1 MIENNENET
10 EDEKEILLNIMYT
23 GSYLQNNNIGHEA
36 INLFKDDNGNSYIY
50 VLPFGTMDQKHN
62 GKIKTILLIRRH
74 NAKTFE
80 IIAKAEVTKDSQV
93 AVVTTTRNS
102 DKNNLI
108 EGQRE
113 YINKNDIRYG
123 EVRVNDIFSD
133 NNGKDEQFVYVT
145 FSTPKVTKVKNP
157 IYLVADSEPEISH
170 KDNFK
175 ILTGISKFTLHQT
188 MYISNKKNTAAYEVL
203 NEIIQN
209 DDYWGQE
216 TPTLAGY
223 QESRDVTLDAY
234 NIIDIIRKNHDE
246 LCYSNLL
253 AYFFDKKHK
262 FFQKFA
268 KDMLGIE
275 DFSDEFEVSREWKN
289 IDILVDDYRNKNVIV
304 IENKIKSGINGII
317 TQNNNTQAMDKNT
330 KESQLTKYY
339 NLIKED
345 SKYKD
350 YKKQKFFIF
359 TPDYNQINIADYGCE
374 KIYIQ
379 KKYSEIFK
387 FFKESSEEFKDIA
400 YFKEFLFAL
409 QKHIQP
415 VDNSNEEEMFKRFL
429 AKIKAK
435 SAIYKDK

>member
-1 MIENNENET
+1 
-10 EDEKEILLNIMYT
+10 
-23 GSYLQNNNIGHEA
+23 
-36 INLFKDDNGNSYIY
+36 
-50 VLPFGTMDQKHN
+50 MDQKHN
-62 GKIKTILLIRRH
+62 DKIKTILLIRRH

-80 IIAKAEVTKDSQV
+80 IIAKADVAKKDQI
-93 AVVTTTRNS
+93 AVVTTTRNR
-102 DKNNLI
+102 DKDNLI
-108 EGQRE
+108 DGQRE
-113 YINKNDIRYG
+113 FINKNDIRYG
-123 EVRVNDIFSD
+123 GVRVNDIFSD
-133 NNGKDEQFVYVT
+133 NDGNDEQFVYVT

-157 IYLVADSEPEISH
+157 IYLVADSEPEISN

-188 MYISNKKNTAAYEVL
+188 MYISDKKNGDAYNVLKEV
-203 NEIIQN
+203 IQN

-216 TPTLAGY
+216 TTTLAGY

-253 AYFFDKKHK
+253 AYFFDKEHK

-289 IDILVDDYRNKNVIV
+289 IDILIDDYKNKNVIV

-317 TQNNNTQAMDKNT
+317 PQNNNTQAIDKNA
-330 KESQLTKYY
+330 KESQLTKYFK
-339 NLIKED
+339 LIEED
-345 SKYKD
+345 NKYKGYD
-350 YKKQKFFIF
+350 ERKFYVF
-359 TPDYNQINIADYGCE
+359 TPDYNQINLADYGCE

-379 KKYSEIFK
+379 KKYSEIFD
-387 FFKESSEEFKDIA
+387 FFKKNAKEFEGVA

-435 SAIYKDK
+435 SAKCSK